1 MHTFFTAALVTLLA
15 QDFTLV
21 NSRSCQLLFV
31 DFSYLSRLRIPSA
44 LSIFLQS
51 HYRYLRGEHP
61 AFLMARA
68 VLDPCVDAIFKS
80 TRGEIPLLA
89 ASDAL
94 TFKDLSSIPGNGVF
108 GPGGDMLCVENC
120 MLAHSFYEQRMIDLK
135 DSSTETLVVRLSSL
149 LIPLCSGFCKCV
161 NFWNLMCCYIAEM
174 LCAHYDDL

>member
-1 MHTFFTAALVTLLA
+1 
-15 QDFTLV
+15 
-21 NSRSCQLLFV
+21 
-31 DFSYLSRLRIPSA
+31 
-44 LSIFLQS
+44 
-51 HYRYLRGEHP
+51 
-61 AFLMARA
+61 MARA
-68 VLDPCVDAIFKS
+68 VLKP
-80 TRGEIPLLA
+80 
-89 ASDAL
+89 AL
-94 TFKDLSSIPGNGVF
+94 MQSFGQLHQAGNGMF